1 MNTQE
6 AVRFL
11 MEKGWSARDIE
22 EALDGR
28 VNVRSIYRWVRGERA
43 PRSRNT
49 MEALQELVEQA
60 QQGRTP

>member
-22 EALDGR
+22 EALDDR